1 MLTFWLTVDAHDPYA
16 GRKYNR
22 AMMVTGSSFS
32 IAFPLFLRTVQLMNE
47 RMMAAADSSQHSPAV
62 VAAAA
67 AATTTNPVN
76 HAGTRQTTKK
86 ANAAERIGVN
96 NKTRRR

>member
-1 MLTFWLTVDAHDPYA
+1 
-16 GRKYNR
+16 
-22 AMMVTGSSFS
+22 
-32 IAFPLFLRTVQLMNE
+32 MNE
-47 RMMAAADSSQHSPAV
+47 RMMAAADSSQHSPAAV
-62 VAAAA
+62 AAA